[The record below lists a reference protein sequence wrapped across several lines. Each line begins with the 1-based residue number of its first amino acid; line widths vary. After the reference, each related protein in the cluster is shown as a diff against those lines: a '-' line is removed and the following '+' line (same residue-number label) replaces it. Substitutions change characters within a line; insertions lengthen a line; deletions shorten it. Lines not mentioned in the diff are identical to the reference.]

1 MNNNKIIGRR
11 TSDGNTPQVNFRN
24 AEFDR
29 INSTYVMEMF
39 CDQKEHPITFY
50 SKKMNFREADD
61 KIYVLIS
68 MIERFVVR
76 ENCFLR
82 PFEEKNG
89 RIYSPANML
98 EFWKHAGVERNLV
111 LRLYHPKKS
120 NPICYFDLNLKN
132 NEFINLRLAKIYELL
147 LNGQIADLDFSKPRR
162 LVKDEMV
169 DFHFTSFQSLQD
181 WLNHLGNLYLKYPEK
196 GKIDN
201 YKLVYESIH
210 FAKKEQK
217 ASIIP
222 IQCVPHQWLNF
233 LQIAKSNL
241 TESQYSFF
249 ESLEFVSF
257 EGDTLKVK
265 ALNKGHYKI
274 IEENYLPQLRK
285 AIDESFGQNVN
296 LEYEIRN

>member
-1 MNNNKIIGRR
+1 MNNDKIIGRR

-50 SKKMNFREADD
+50 SKKLNFREADD
-61 KIYVLIS
+61 KIYVLIG

-82 PFEEKNG
+82 PFEERNG

-98 EFWKHAGVERNLV
+98 EFWKQAGVERNLV
-111 LRLYHPKKS
+111 LRLYHPQKS
-120 NPICYFDLNLKN
+120 NPISYFDVNLKN
-132 NEFINLRLAKIYELL
+132 NEFINLRLTKIYELL
-147 LNGQIADLDFSKPRR
+147 LNGQIVDLDFSKPRR

-169 DFHFTSFQSLQD
+169 DFHFTSFQSLQE

-210 FAKKEQK
+210 FAKK
-217 ASIIP
+217 ALNIP
-222 IQCVPHQWLNF
+222 IESVPPQWVNF
-233 LQIAKSNL
+233 LEIAKENL
-241 TESQYSFF
+241 TESQYAFF
-249 ESLEFVSF
+249 ECLVFVSF
-257 EGDTLKVK
+257 EDQNLKVK
-265 ALNKGHYKI
+265 AINKGHYKI

>member
-1 MNNNKIIGRR
+1 MNNDKIIGRR
-11 TSDGNTPQVNFRN
+11 TSAGSTPQVNFRN

-29 INSTYVMEMF
+29 INSTYIMEMF
-39 CDQKEHPITFY
+39 CEQNEHPITFY
-50 SKKMNFREADD
+50 SKKLNFREADD
-61 KIYVLIS
+61 KFYVLIS

-89 RIYSPANML
+89 RMYSPANML
-98 EFWKHAGVERNLV
+98 EFWKHIGAERNLV
-111 LRLYHPKKS
+111 LRLYHPKQS
-120 NPICYFDLNLKN
+120 NPICYFDVNLKN
-132 NEFINLRLAKIYELL
+132 NEFIKLRLAKIYELL
-147 LNGQIADLDFSKPRR
+147 LKGNITDLGFSKPRR
-162 LVKDEMV
+162 LIKDELV
-169 DFHFTSFQSLQD
+169 DFHFTSFQSLQE

-210 FAKKEQK
+210 FTKKEPK
-217 ASIIP
+217 TPIIP
-222 IQCVPHQWLNF
+222 LECVPAEWTNF
-233 LQIAKSNL
+233 LQIARTNL

-257 EGDTLKVK
+257 EVQCLKVK

-274 IEENYLPQLRK
+274 LEENYLQQLRN